1 MSHYA
6 LLGGGRLARH
16 MRHYLSQLNLPVS
29 GWARDPKAAL
39 NTHGIDDARAR
50 LRATIE
56 PASHVLLLVS
66 DAAIPDVIRRYPFL
80 QDKKLVHCA
89 GALSFPGIAG
99 AHPLMTFG
107 QDLYELEQY
116 RQVPFIVESGH
127 GFGELLPGLPNP
139 HFEIAPAHKA
149 RYHALCVM
157 AGNFSQI
164 LWQAVATRFG
174 SIGLPAEALDPY
186 LRQVTENFIAAH
198 GSALTGPLSRG
209 DQVTIERNLAALAGD
224 GLQPLYRAFLKFH
237 AAAQRQSCRGEAA
250 L

>member
-1 MSHYA
+1 MTHYA

-16 MRHYLSQLNLPVS
+16 IRHYLSLLNLPVS
-29 GWARDPKAAL
+29 GWARDPKSAL

-56 PASHVLLLVS
+56 PASHVLLLVP

-80 QDKKLVHCA
+80 QQKKLVHCA

-99 AHPLMTFG
+99 AHPLMTFSN
-107 QDLYELEQY
+107 DLYELDRY
-116 RQVPFIVESGH
+116 RQMPFIVERGH
-127 GFGELLPGLPNP
+127 RFDELLPGLPNP

-149 RYHALCVM
+149 QYHALCVM

-164 LWQAVATRFG
+164 LWQAVVTRFG
-174 SIGLPAEALDPY
+174 SIGLPAGALDPY
-186 LRQVTENFIAAH
+186 LRQVTENFIAAR

-209 DQVTIERNLAALAGD
+209 DKATIEHNLAALAGD
-224 GLQPLYRAFLKFH
+224 GLQHLYRAFLEFH
-237 AAAQRQSCRGEAA
+237 AEAA
-250 L
+250 A